1 MKNTKTALLLLGLT
15 LALTCLLA
23 ACGDREPEDR
33 IFNLEVQDGSLVK
46 GNPPLQVKQG
56 DGVTIIVD
64 TNKPILFHL
73 HGYDIEQK
81 AEPENPAKLVFL
93 ANATGSFPFT
103 IHATAARST
112 HDHVASTHGCQA
124 TLPAGAPIPEIIL
137 NTATGHAAGEIKVSV
152 ELQNFL
158 LNSDTLGNESIAT
171 GHWHLFIDGNL
182 VGMYATPEA
191 TITVEK
197 AGDHRFMATL
207 SDDAHCEYGVSTHV
221 TVHIEEDGH
230 GRESTHHEEDGHGK
244 DATHHE
250 DPGEEIELGRLDVL
264 P

>member
-1 MKNTKTALLLLGLT
+1 MKNKKTALILLGLA
-15 LALTCLLA
+15 LALACLLA
-23 ACGDREPEDR
+23 ACSDHEPEDR
-33 IFNLEVQDGSLVK
+33 TFNLEVQDGTLVK

-56 DGVTIIVD
+56 DGVTILVD
-64 TNKPILFHL
+64 TNIPILFHL
-73 HGYDIEQK
+73 HGYDIEQE
-81 AEPENPAKLVFL
+81 AVPGNPAKLVFL

-103 IHATAARST
+103 IHATASRST
-112 HDHVASTHGCQA
+112 HDHAASTHGCQA
-124 TLPAGAPIPEIIL
+124 TLPAGAPTPGIIM
-137 NTATGHAAGEIKVSV
+137 NTAMGHDAGEIKVSV
-152 ELQNFL
+152 ELQNFSL
-158 LNSDTLGNESIAT
+158 ESDTLGNEGVAT

-207 SDDAHCEYGVSTHV
+207 SDNAHCEYGVSTHV
-221 TVHIEEDGH
+221 TVHIEEG
-230 GRESTHHEEDGHGK
+230 GHGK

-250 DPGEEIELGRLDVL
+250 DPEEEIELGRLDVL